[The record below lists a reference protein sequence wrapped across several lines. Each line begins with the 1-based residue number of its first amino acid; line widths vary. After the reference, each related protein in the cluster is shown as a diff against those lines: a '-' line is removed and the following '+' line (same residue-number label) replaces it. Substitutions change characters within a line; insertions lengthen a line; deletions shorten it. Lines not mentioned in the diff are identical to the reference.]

1 MRWSAFGR
9 KDGPLRKNSAE
20 PIEPTPS
27 VRVTAFVVSLP
38 GSSGGDTV
46 GGTSRRIYILPA
58 GILIPFTA
66 FAQKVK
72 NGTIAPGWAYGA
84 RWPESSAKGA
94 EKVEYAVAV
103 AS

>member
-1 MRWSAFGR
+1 MERNQRS
-9 KDGPLRKNSAE
+9 
-20 PIEPTPS
+20 I
-27 VRVTAFVVSLP
+27 VVSIKRSAITGLNLRRAGENDRAVLA

-72 NGTIAPGWAYGA
+72 NVTIAPGWAYGA

-94 EKVEYAVAV
+94 EKVECAVAV